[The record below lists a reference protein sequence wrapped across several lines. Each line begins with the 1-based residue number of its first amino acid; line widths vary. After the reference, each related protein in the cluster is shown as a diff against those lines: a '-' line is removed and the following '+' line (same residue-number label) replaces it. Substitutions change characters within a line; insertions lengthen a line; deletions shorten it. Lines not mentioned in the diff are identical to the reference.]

1 MISPTHTVSPEWQN
15 ENALR
20 AYPLED
26 DASAAAVL
34 PAWFLSDMK
43 VTCPPR
49 YLKVFVSSAYLSD
62 TLVSVGISGMTSGG
76 TVVGL
81 LARTVTRDE
90 LEPYRTYS
98 MDRLSS
104 DASGAIAFGEVPA
117 GATPFRLTFSV
128 KEVEVEP
135 GVTEYEVDS
144 PLVESAI
151 VRVDVPGVSRIVDPY
166 HGTEATGIIDL
177 SGNSEFR
184 TSIGKEGQD
193 DDPLHTIV
201 FTLADTYRDITTS
214 VCDATPSRDACGA
227 TPVKSINGVTP
238 DENGTITLRFR

>member
-1 MISPTHTVSPEWQN
+1 MISPTHTISPEWQN

-20 AYPLED
+20 AYPIED
-26 DASAAAVL
+26 DAPAAAVL

-43 VTCPPR
+43 VTCPSR

-76 TVVGL
+76 IVVGL

-117 GATPFRLTFSV
+117 GATPFRLTFSA

-184 TSIGKEGQD
+184 TSV
-193 DDPLHTIV
+193 DPDAPQTIV

-214 VCDATPSRDACGA
+214 VCDATPSRDACGD